1 MLGLIFDHVTDHK
14 KGINYSEDDFEHVN
28 KNSSPDSGAS
38 MFVCRCGTAIVAQ
51 KAFALLETHT
61 WSRGARGAVLTDK
74 MSRTLTTF
82 PKKVIF
88 KW

>member
-1 MLGLIFDHVTDHK
+1 MPGLIFDHVTDYK

-28 KNSSPDSGAS
+28 KNSSPESGAS
-38 MFVCRCGTAIVAQ
+38 MFVCRCGY
-51 KAFALLETHT
+51 
-61 WSRGARGAVLTDK
+61 RGSCSESVCTPRDTYVRGAVLTDK

-82 PKKVIF
+82 SRKVVF